1 MSAHAGSRGWSQRS
15 QLAIVAILL
24 GAALVTWIVTVSRMH
39 GMDAGPGTDLGS
51 VGWYVGVWVTMM
63 AAMMFPAAAPMVLIF
78 HRVSRERARRGQS
91 FVPTWIFVL
100 AYLAVWTLYGLAAYG
115 LYRLVVHVG
124 GTSSTGIT
132 AGAGSPERRSS
143 PRGSTS

>member
-15 QLAIVAILL
+15 QPAIVAILL

-78 HRVSRERARRGQS
+78 HRVI
-91 FVPTWIFVL
+91 P
-100 AYLAVWTLYGLAAYG
+100 
-115 LYRLVVHVG
+115 
-124 GTSSTGIT
+124 
-132 AGAGSPERRSS
+132 
-143 PRGSTS
+143 